1 MKKLFAFFI
10 VVGMLMGF
18 IFPSFAY
25 AEACTYGE
33 AVIAL
38 QQGNTTRGV
47 ALMTMAAKDGDQR
60 ALKYLASGPHSDK
73 LSAIPLVTDHPV
85 TNLSVTKQSQI
96 ALVNP

>member
-1 MKKLFAFFI
+1 MKKLRMLFI
-10 VVGMLMGF
+10 LMGILVGF
-18 IFPSFAY
+18 IFPAFAY

-60 ALKYLASGPHSDK
+60 ALKYLASDPYPDK
-73 LSAIPLVTDHPV
+73 VAAIPLVT
-85 TNLSVTKQSQI
+85 VTKQPQI